1 MPVTSS
7 TERLTEAVDRLVLRY
22 NSVCEQNNKLLSR
35 VEELENKLEYQ
46 EGNADSKG
54 YNLLRIH
61 YARLLQERSEMKQRL
76 ESVLEKLDRLRDD
89 RGRSTNG

>member
-1 MPVTSS
+1 LPITGS

-22 NSVCEQNNKLLSR
+22 HSVCKENDNLKNR

-46 EGNADSKG
+46 EGNADSRG

-76 ESVLEKLDRLRDD
+76 ESVLEKLDRLRDEP
-89 RGRSTNG
+89 GGSTNG